1 MLTDDDQH
9 PVDKLAEEF
18 AERIRAGE
26 TPHIEEYCRTYP
38 ELADTIRSVFPSV
51 QMIER
56 AGQREE
62 QHRRSGER
70 ASAPSLA
77 MPQSLGDYLLI
88 REIGRGGMG
97 IVYEAEQQSLKRRV
111 ALKVISSQ
119 IAGSEKQLKR
129 FRREAESAASL
140 HHSNIVPV
148 YGIGEDHGLQY
159 YAMQLI
165 DGVTLAEV
173 IHQLRMTPQ
182 ASLSAKETRVSDNSV
197 VNSNSV
203 VESPSGRFSA
213 MDAVLHLFGTMKSA
227 NVQALYEAGLSTD
240 SSLLAQPISVHPSKS
255 KTLLAEIKGNPE
267 QRPGFYREGEAPAE
281 PVSLQLGRSLTLPPD
296 TRFSSSKILTS
307 PTAQEIDNLHSG
319 ENVRLSP
326 AYIRNIARVMA
337 NAANAVDH
345 AHRQG
350 VLHRDVKPA
359 NLILDRDGTIW
370 VADFGLARHADLV
383 GVTQTGEIVGTLRY
397 MAPEQLKGESD
408 VRSDVYA
415 LGLTLYELL
424 ALKPALNA
432 PQILNGRT
440 RESVKRLRTSRS
452 EIPADLETITLKAC
466 MVEPERRYQT
476 AREFEADLVRFLED
490 RPIMARRV
498 TPVERFWRWS
508 RRNPVIASLSTA
520 TLLLLATVVIIL
532 GVSNR
537 RIQKALVARNTEYER
552 AEQNL
557 SEKTT
562 ALANVE
568 RERVRAETNL
578 ELAISAFEEV
588 IKNIAARGRSESFLE
603 ELGDED
609 LLLSADA
616 VLSSADVTLLETLLS
631 FFDRLAIENS
641 KDLSTE
647 SAAARRRVGDIQQH
661 LGRLEDAQQSYQ
673 TSLDAYQTIATGKSE
688 DAALVFAQAEILH
701 QLMMTSAKLGT
712 IPDALKTFQ
721 NLRTLLGTSPA
732 VQQSAHGR
740 FTLATAINSLVSFGL
755 PTAVDPR
762 NRIRNPLF
770 NRMPGALEPPTPA
783 LRQRLRRETDANKE
797 ALSILKQLTTEEPSS
812 VAYRMALAQATKD
825 SARIAQLSREW
836 NQADEA
842 IAAAISL
849 IEGLQQEFPDSD
861 RFKFELAETLSTIT
875 SFRPGDLQR
884 LMRSRQLCR
893 ELVEAH
899 PQMPE
904 YRSLYAATLAR
915 IAGIQVSQGKSEMAE
930 ATLQEVLTHY
940 QKLADQFPDV
950 LMYQFALAR
959 THQQL
964 SHIYVNDKRPDL
976 AKKSLDEAIQRLE
989 KLPFRNNGRN
999 PASLILNR
1007 MKESRSKL
1015 DD

>member
-1 MLTDDDQH
+1 MLPDNDQH

-38 ELADTIRSVFPSV
+38 EHAETIRSVFPSV

-62 QHRRSGER
+62 QHRRSDDR
-70 ASAPSLA
+70 IPSPSLV

-97 IVYEAEQQSLKRRV
+97 VVYEAEQQSLKRRV

-119 IAGSEKQLKR
+119 IAGSQKQLKR

-173 IHQLRMTPQ
+173 IHQLNMAPQ
-182 ASLSAKETRVSDNSV
+182 EVLSTATDRSSFDTKPVVDQPSD
-197 VNSNSV
+197 
-203 VESPSGRFSA
+203 RFSA
-213 MDAVLHLFGTMKSA
+213 MDAVLQLFWTTKSA
-227 NVQALYEAGLSTD
+227 NVQELRESGLSAD
-240 SSLLAQPISVHPSKS
+240 SSLLNPPVAVRRSGVQTSVADIRKS
-255 KTLLAEIKGNPE
+255 ARQESGTS
-267 QRPGFYREGEAPAE
+267 REGAAPAE
-281 PVSLQLGRSLTLPPD
+281 PHRNQLGRSRALPLD
-296 TRFSSSKILTS
+296 TQICSGKFLTS
-307 PTAQEIDNLHSG
+307 PPSREIQDVLP
-319 ENVRLSP
+319 EEELRLSP
-326 AYIRNIARVMA
+326 AYIRNIARAISNV
-337 NAANAVDH
+337 ANAVH
-345 AHRQG
+345 YAHHQG

-359 NLILDRDGTIW
+359 NLILDREGTIW

-383 GVTQTGEIVGTLRY
+383 SVTQTGEIVGTLRY
-397 MAPEQLKGESD
+397 MAPEQLNGKSD

-424 ALKPALNA
+424 VLKPALDA
-432 PQILNGRT
+432 PQFLNGRT
-440 RESVKRLRTSRS
+440 RESVKRLRSSRP

-466 MVEPERRYQT
+466 AVEPERRYQT

-498 TPVERFWRWS
+498 TSVERLWRWS
-508 RRNPVIASLSTA
+508 RRNPIIASLSTA
-520 TLLLLATVVIIL
+520 TLLLLATIVMIL
-532 GVSNR
+532 GISNH
-537 RIQKALVARNTEYER
+537 RIQRALVARNTEYER

-603 ELGDED
+603 DLGED
-609 LLLSADA
+609 DLQISADA
-616 VLSSADVTLLETLLS
+616 VLSSADVILLETLLS
-631 FFDRLAIENS
+631 FFDRLAAKNS

-647 SAAARRRVGDIQQH
+647 SAAARRRVGDIQQQ
-661 LGRLEDAQQSYQ
+661 LGRFEDAQQSYQ
-673 TSLDAYQTIATGKSE
+673 RSLDAYQTIATRNPE
-688 DAALVFAQAEILH
+688 DASLVFSQAEILH
-701 QLMMTSAKLGT
+701 QMMMTSAKREM
-712 IPDALKTFQ
+712 IPDALTTFQ
-721 NLRTLLGTSPA
+721 NLRTLLATSPA

-740 FTLATAINSLVSFGL
+740 FTLATAINSLVAFGL
-755 PTAVDPR
+755 PTAVEPR

-770 NRMPGALEPPTPA
+770 NRMQTALELPAPA
-783 LRQRLRRETDANKE
+783 LRQRLRREIEANKE

-812 VAYRMALAQATKD
+812 VAYRLALAQATKD

-836 NQADEA
+836 SQADEA
-842 IAAAISL
+842 LAAAISI
-849 IEGLQQEFPDSD
+849 IEGLQQEFPDAD

-884 LMRSRQLCR
+884 LTRSRQLCR

-899 PQMPE
+899 PRTPE

-915 IAGIQVSQGKSEMAE
+915 IAGLQVSQGKSDLAE
-930 ATLQEVLTHY
+930 STLQEALTHY
-940 QKLADQFPDV
+940 QQLADEFPDV
-950 LMYQFALAR
+950 LMYQIALVR
-959 THQQL
+959 TQQQL
-964 SHIYVNDKRPDL
+964 SHIYTNDKRTEL
-976 AKKSLDEAIQRLE
+976 AKKSLDAAIKQLE
-989 KLPFRNNGRN
+989 KLPVRNNGRN
-999 PASLILNR
+999 PANLILNR
-1007 MKESRSKL
+1007 MKENRSKL
-1015 DD
+1015 GDG